1 MLSPANYFQFEQEG
15 EKWDGTEAVPCEFL
29 SSRLIGLPRNSPRHG
44 DAALPSGFGQGGLG
58 VEICGP
64 AKNKSV
70 ECLPFFAN
78 EHRI

>member
-15 EKWDGTEAVPCEFL
+15 ECEFL